1 MLSPE
6 QVEFPVAQN
15 ELAKA
20 FGVNKRILVNLRKQN
35 KIPFIQAGRRILYQP
50 SKVIAALEI
59 NPKETIP
66 Q

>member
-6 QVEFPVAQN
+6 PVEFPVSQK

-20 FGVNKRILVNLRKQN
+20 FGVSKKVLVNLRKQ
-35 KIPFIQAGRRILYQP
+35 KRIPFIRTGRLILYQP
-50 SKVIAALEI
+50 SKVIKALEI